1 MLEDLKQRVCALNKQ
16 LPAERLV
23 TSTSGNVS
31 GREPEQ
37 PELVVIKPSGVPFDE
52 LTPGD
57 MVVADMAGEVVEGE
71 LNPSVDLP
79 NHLWLYKHKPQLMGV
94 VHTHSNYA
102 TAFAVLGMS
111 IPCCTTA
118 IADEFGGDIPCAPYA
133 SNEAENIG
141 QSILDAMT
149 RAPAVLCGCHG
160 VFAFAERPSSAAA
173 TGSSP
178 SPRAPNG
185 RSRPP
190 LWSRITPARSTSPP
204 CSPSPAACRS
214 LGHCPTRRSRSGG
227 AATTPGTASPTRTPT
242 RRMTGTNERPHAR
255 QCRLLPAA
263 GLTLSKQ
270 GPSASSRGGPP
281 PAPSLPLTPALGRGG
296 PIGRKGERGER
307 RPPCAE
313 DRAGY
318 GAACRGAPRWSV

>member
-1 MLEDLKQRVCALNKQ
+1 MLEDLKARVCKLNRM
-16 LPAERLV
+16 LLSERLV

-37 PELVVIKPSGVPFDE
+37 PEFVVIKPSGVPFDE

-57 MVVADMAGEVVEGE
+57 MVVTDMAGEVVEGE

-79 NHLWLYKHKPQLMGV
+79 NHLFLYEHKPELMGV
-94 VHTHSNYA
+94 VHTHSSYA

-160 VFAFAERPSSAAA
+160 VFAFAESPEKAVKAAIMVEDNA
-173 TGSSP
+173 RTVYLASMLAIARGLP
-178 SPRAPNG
+178 QPRALPDEEIAKWWG
-185 RSRPP
+185 RYHSWYGQPDED
-190 LWSRITPARSTSPP
+190 AD
-204 CSPSPAACRS
+204 
-214 LGHCPTRRSRSGG
+214 
-227 AATTPGTASPTRTPT
+227 ATDD
-242 RRMTGTNERPHAR
+242 R
-255 QCRLLPAA
+255 Q
-263 GLTLSKQ
+263 
-270 GPSASSRGGPP
+270 
-281 PAPSLPLTPALGRGG
+281 
-296 PIGRKGERGER
+296 E
-307 RPPCAE
+307 
-313 DRAGY
+313 
-318 GAACRGAPRWSV
+318 